1 MFLKN
6 QVYPQPTTLTLTF
19 KLKQL
24 IVFFPLSLLFKEKR
38 HMLGEVLEAATT
50 NIMSV
55 FPNMSAAPFD
65 RGPCAN
71 DCSFPLF
78 IWD

>member
-1 MFLKN
+1 
-6 QVYPQPTTLTLTF
+6 
-19 KLKQL
+19 
-24 IVFFPLSLLFKEKR
+24 
-38 HMLGEVLEAATT
+38 MLGEVLEAATT

-71 DCSFPLF
+71 DCSFGTNWSKTSYPHINAVMRYVLCHHYCLAAKMVLEC
-78 IWD
+78 